1 MNPLSLLRIEVIK
14 RPIFNLLI
22 ILLAAFGGN
31 LWLAIIVLTL
41 IIRLLLIKNA
51 LAATQMQG
59 QMNDISPK
67 MQEIQD
73 KYADDPQKLSS
84 EMMNLFKTKWGGPLK
99 WCMTMLV
106 QIPVFLWLFYNVRD
120 IATDKI
126 NVTAYSF
133 LESLNVNFDN
143 IQTMFMWMDLLA
155 ANNLLLTV
163 LASILMYMQM
173 KFTTLVKP
181 ATPKLPGVTDKEG
194 MPDMSKMMWGMNIFF
209 VFMMWAFVWSMP
221 AAIGLYIITTTLFG
235 VVQYTVQY
243 WPVLKAKW
251 LAWRWVPQII
261 EE

>member
-14 RPIFNLLI
+14 RPMFNMLI
-22 ILLAAFGGN
+22 ILLAMFGGN

-73 KYADDPQKLSS
+73 KHADDPQKMSA
-84 EMMNLFKTKWGGPLK
+84 EMMDLFKKKWWGPLK
-99 WCMTMLV
+99 GCMTMLI

-120 IATDKI
+120 IATDNI

-133 LESLNVNFDN
+133 LESLNINFDN
-143 IQTMFMWMDLLA
+143 IQTMFLWMDLLV

-181 ATPKLPGVTDKEG
+181 VTPKLPGVTDKEG